1 MAPASTRSASQSK
14 ISDSFRSG
22 AKATKPLKKSISA
35 VKPITKHSPT
45 PATQSGTTEDNH
57 LIPNDAKL
65 VSAARS
71 IEADRKAPF
80 GKVPIRKD

>member
-1 MAPASTRSASQSK
+1 MAPTSTRSASQSK

-35 VKPITKHSPT
+35 VKPIIKPSPP
-45 PATQSGTTEDNH
+45 PATQSEKTEDNH
-57 LIPNDAKL
+57 LIPNDPKL

-80 GKVPIRKD
+80 GKVPRRKN

>member
-1 MAPASTRSASQSK
+1 MTTRTASQSK

-22 AKATKPLKKSISA
+22 AKGTKPLKKSISA
-35 VKPITKHSPT
+35 DQPVTKSSPAAA
-45 PATQSGTTEDNH
+45 PEKTEENH
-57 LIPNDAKL
+57 LVLKDPKL

-80 GKVPIRKD
+80 GIFLGRKD